1 MSEKLQ
7 KVLAQR
13 GLGSRREMERVILAG
28 RVRIGGRVAELGER
42 VNPGEEIVVDGWRL
56 GQRPPPKSRVL
67 MYHKMA
73 GEMCTRSD
81 PRGRPLVFDKL
92 PPIRQGRWVAV
103 GRLDVNSSGL
113 MLFTT
118 DGELAARLMHPSTG
132 IARRYAVR
140 VLGRANPDAI
150 AQLTKGIV
158 LEDGVARFTE
168 IRDAGGE
175 GANHWYQ
182 VTIMEG
188 RKREVRRLFAAAGL
202 VVSRLIRIGYG
213 PVELP
218 RTLRPGYSRA
228 LAAPA
233 VAALYTAAGLAARQK
248 SR

>member
-28 RVRIGGRVAELGER
+28 RVRVGGRVATLGER

-56 GQRPPPKSRVL
+56 GHKPPPPSRVL

-81 PRGRPLVFDKL
+81 PKGRPLVFDKL

-118 DGELAARLMHPSTG
+118 DGELAARLMHPSTEVV
-132 IARRYAVR
+132 RRYAVR
-140 VLGRANPDAI
+140 VLGRANPDALD
-150 AQLTKGIV
+150 QLTRGVV
-158 LEDGVARFTE
+158 LEDGPAHFTDMQ
-168 IRDAGGE
+168 DAGGD

-182 VTIMEG
+182 VSIMEG
-188 RKREVRRLFAAAGL
+188 RKREVRRLFAAVGL
-202 VVSRLIRIGYG
+202 VVSRLIRIAYG
-213 PVELP
+213 PVDLP
-218 RTLRPGYSRA
+218 RTLRPGCSRA
-228 LAAPA
+228 LPAPA
-233 VAALYTAAGLAARQK
+233 VAELYTAAGLSAPQK
-248 SR
+248 TR